1 MTRLHLEDMKF
12 ITEEIFMDFYENAIN
27 KNKSGEYDED
37 ERRLQECEE
46 RLWNFYYKFMDK
58 Q

>member
-1 MTRLHLEDMKF
+1 
-12 ITEEIFMDFYENAIN
+12 MDFYENAIN